1 MRKLGISFVLG
12 LVAVVSAVQ
21 TPAQSAV
28 PVTLIKAGRLPDDAG
43 MPPLEILRAV
53 TTNAA
58 EMLGWQDRIGAI
70 EAGKFADLVAVSG
83 DPLAD
88 ITELERVHL
97 VMKGGKVVRNDLS
110 RGEPRLLAQPS

>member
-21 TPAQSAV
+21 PPAPSAV
-28 PVTLIKAGRLPDDAG
+28 PVTLKAGRLLDPCTGNVLAPAALLIEGDKIKRVGSASHDAG

-58 EMLGWQDRIGAI
+58 EMLGWQDRLGAI
-70 EAGKFADLVAVSG
+70 EAGKFAYLV
-83 DPLAD
+83 
-88 ITELERVHL
+88 
-97 VMKGGKVVRNDLS
+97 
-110 RGEPRLLAQPS
+110 